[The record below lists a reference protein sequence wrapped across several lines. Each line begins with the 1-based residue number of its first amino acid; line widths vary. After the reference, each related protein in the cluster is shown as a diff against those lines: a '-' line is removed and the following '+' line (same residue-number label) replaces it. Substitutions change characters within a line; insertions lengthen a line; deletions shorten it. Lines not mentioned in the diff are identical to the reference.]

1 MPQKHPV
8 ADWALGTTMFCPLPI
23 LIYGISASMMCYG
36 FERCLE
42 RSVRA
47 SLMQA
52 RTLSTVL
59 PLSHRLAVMISL
71 VSLFNRMSMTLLFII
86 YLGSAE
92 LLSVHRQRVADVDPH
107 SDDNDEKPPYFGQ
120 DKTKFPQELHHV
132 FDEVAHSHPASCC
145 IWKLGSYVI
154 SSIDSLASTE

>member
-1 MPQKHPV
+1 
-8 ADWALGTTMFCPLPI
+8 
-23 LIYGISASMMCYG
+23 MMCYG

-59 PLSHRLAVMISL
+59 PLSHRLAVMISV

-92 LLSVHRQRVADVDPH
+92 LISSHRQRVADVIPH
-107 SDDNDEKPPYFGQ
+107 SD
-120 DKTKFPQELHHV
+120 
-132 FDEVAHSHPASCC
+132 EV
-145 IWKLGSYVI
+145 
-154 SSIDSLASTE
+154 D